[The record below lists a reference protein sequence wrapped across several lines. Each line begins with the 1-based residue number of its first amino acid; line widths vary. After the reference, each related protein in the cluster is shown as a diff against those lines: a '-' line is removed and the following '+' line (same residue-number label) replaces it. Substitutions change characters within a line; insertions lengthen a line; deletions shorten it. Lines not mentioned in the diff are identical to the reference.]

1 MSVTAWSMRDAA
13 VDVGHERVDDLL
25 HVDALG
31 LGHLGDGL
39 ATAQLVAQVGLADPD
54 RLGDDRGLGAGRE
67 ARAPAEVAITVGHR
81 ASVGRDGRGRRA
93 GARLGPRDPGDP
105 EHRTGHAAADEG
117 ARQGERSDQPFPT
130 HLNPFRRVRIAAV
143 TTSDRR

>member
-1 MSVTAWSMRDAA
+1 MSVTAWSMRRLVDAA

-67 ARAPAEVAITVGHR
+67 ARAPAEALVALEAQAFVHQAGDAVLQARLDGGGALGGDALVGHCL
-81 ASVGRDGRGRRA
+81 VD
-93 GARLGPRDPGDP
+93 ARCGG
-105 EHRTGHAAADEG
+105 
-117 ARQGERSDQPFPT
+117 
-130 HLNPFRRVRIAAV
+130 
-143 TTSDRR
+143 